1 MKDKELHILA
11 ERLYVYDF
19 LSIEEVA
26 KRIGVNERTIRRWR
40 DDDDWFA
47 KRCQFIDKH
56 SNIHKDLY
64 NLARST
70 FDKIKADMENG
81 DNINSGR
88 LNQMINLIEAMFKSH
103 KTEQILGFYKN
114 QQPSEPNTEIDFDE
128 LLIEEFLEMLE

>member
-56 SNIHKDLY
+56 SNI
-64 NLARST
+64 
-70 FDKIKADMENG
+70 
-81 DNINSGR
+81 
-88 LNQMINLIEAMFKSH
+88 
-103 KTEQILGFYKN
+103 
-114 QQPSEPNTEIDFDE
+114 
-128 LLIEEFLEMLE
+128 

>member
-47 KRCQFIDKH
+47 KRRQFIDKH

-81 DNINSGR
+81 DNINPGR

-103 KTEQILGFYKN
+103 KAEQILGFYKN

-128 LLIEEFLEMLE
+128 LLIEEFLKMLE

>member
-1 MKDKELHILA
+1 MKRKLTFKFYTENKLD
-11 ERLYVYDF
+11 
-19 LSIEEVA
+19 
-26 KRIGVNERTIRRWR
+26 
-40 DDDDWFA
+40 
-47 KRCQFIDKH
+47 
-56 SNIHKDLY
+56 KDLY

-81 DNINSGR
+81 DNINPGR